1 MTKEETTYDIE
12 TKRAALQP
20 SASLTD
26 EAVRRIR
33 ASAMGVSLR
42 EYEHTLRAIGVDY
55 ETN

>member
-1 MTKEETTYDIE
+1 MTKQATTFDVE

-26 EAVRRIR
+26 EVVRQVR
-33 ASAMGVSLR
+33 ASAMGLTLR
-42 EYEHTLRAIGVDY
+42 EYERTLRSIGVDY